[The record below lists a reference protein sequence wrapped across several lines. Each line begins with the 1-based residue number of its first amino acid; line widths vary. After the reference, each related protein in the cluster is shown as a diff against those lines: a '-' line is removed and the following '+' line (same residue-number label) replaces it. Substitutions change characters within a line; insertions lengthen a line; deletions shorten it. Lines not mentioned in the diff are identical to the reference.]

1 MTIDQQ
7 ALRNLTSTLELDGY
21 LMNVEVVGSRVR
33 VTVSA
38 KPGICD
44 DCLVPKPLMLSMLEP
59 VLGVVEGSID
69 LQYPVD

>member
-21 LMNVEVVGSRVR
+21 LMNVEAVGSRVR